1 MRALLSWLLVL
12 GSCEAGIEQDPPA
25 VRILFFNYAGVSGRA
40 LSQAQNEA
48 TRVLRNAGVRAEWV
62 DCPTLSGQER
72 RLPDCTVSQSSRT
85 VQLRLLTASMMK
97 GAKAGQATLGTA
109 ILPFQ
114 GDGMVA
120 NVFPSRAEQ
129 VSANR
134 SLGRGVILGHLM
146 AHELGHLLLG
156 AGSHSSCGLMRNPW
170 GKAELTWAAQGSL
183 NFSSAEAERIRARLR
198 SHS

>member
-48 TRVLRNAGVRAEWV
+48 ARVLRNAGVRTEWV
-62 DCPTLSGQER
+62 DCPTSPEQVQQVAA
-72 RLPDCTVSQSSRT
+72 CTISRNSRT
-85 VQLRLLTASMMK
+85 VQLRLLTTSMVK
-97 GAKAGQATLGTA
+97 GAKPGPATLGTA

-120 NVFPSRAEQ
+120 NVFPSRSEQ
-129 VSANR
+129 VSTNR

-156 AGSHSSCGLMRNPW
+156 AGSHSRCGLMRNPW